1 MNVSQTTNQI
11 LETISVLKARL
22 DSISVERT
30 DDEIEVFSEKSI
42 SLYQYMLG
50 NSYLILYQR
59 NILNASDRVEVG
71 LECLKFL
78 EASVSTSSNCM
89 DIVDSKFKFKQF
101 SCISTICI

>member
-30 DDEIEVFSEKSI
+30 DDEIEVFSDKSI

-50 NSYLILYQR
+50 NSYLTLYQR

-78 EASVSTSSNCM
+78 ESSVSTSSNCM
-89 DIVDSKFKFKQF
+89 DIVDSKFEFK
-101 SCISTICI
+101 